1 MLTFLSPLLSFLLL
15 YKYTALFLIAFVSSL
30 AIPIPASI
38 ILAAAGAFSSQG
50 YFNLLAVITFSLIG
64 NVAGDAAGYF
74 IARWYGEE
82 LLSKIIFFRRILRS
96 KGYHKIKD
104 YIFYFPQSLVYFSKF
119 LTDLGAA
126 VNILCG
132 LSKVSVKKF
141 FFFDVLGELS
151 YILLYGLLG
160 YALGAEWENNIGFFT
175 KMALVILPLGLIL
188 SLSQALFFR
197 RKSRK
202 LQNIKS

>member
-1 MLTFLSPLLSFLLL
+1 MGIFLNPLLSYLLL
-15 YKYTALFLIAFVSSL
+15 YKYVALFLISLVSSL

-38 ILAAAGAFSSQG
+38 ILAAAGAFASQG
-50 YFNLLAVITFSLIG
+50 YFNLLAVILFSLAG
-64 NVAGDAAGYF
+64 NIVGDAVGYF
-74 IARWYGEE
+74 IARQYGEE
-82 LLSKIIFFRRILRS
+82 LLSRIIFFRRILRS

-104 YIFYFPQSLVYFSKF
+104 YVFYFPQSLVYFSKF

-132 LSKVSVKKF
+132 LSRVSVKKF
-141 FFFDVLGELS
+141 FFFDILGQLS
-151 YILLYGLLG
+151 YIILYGLLG
-160 YALGAEWENNIGFFT
+160 YALGSGWENNIGFLE

-202 LQNIKS
+202 LQHK